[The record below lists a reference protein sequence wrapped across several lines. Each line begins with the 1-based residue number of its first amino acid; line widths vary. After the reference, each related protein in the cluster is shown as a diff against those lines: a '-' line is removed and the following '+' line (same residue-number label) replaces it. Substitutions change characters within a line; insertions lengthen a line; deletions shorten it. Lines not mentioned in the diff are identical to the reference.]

1 MKIIGIISDRFASTC
16 LPSKP
21 LARFAGKSLIHLVV
35 EQSQVAK
42 SLVFAMGDGI
52 CVGIDL
58 LQNKYEL

>member
-1 MKIIGIISDRFASTC
+1 MKIIGIISDRFASAC
-16 LPSKP
+16 LPGKP
-21 LARFAGKSLIHLVV
+21 LARIAGKSFIQHVV

-42 SLVFAMGDGI
+42 SLVFAMGDGT